1 MISGND
7 NKTEDKMSLETNK
20 QTVLGFLKS
29 LSSGKPDASY
39 LCADAQWWVPGIG
52 TVSRETFFAMADNF
66 HNLVKAP
73 AVIGIDAV
81 TAEEDRVAVEAH
93 ASAELLDGRMYENT
107 YHFLFYLRD
116 GKILEAREHNNSA
129 IPAALF
135 GGTLSA

>member
-1 MISGND
+1 
-7 NKTEDKMSLETNK
+7 MSLETNK
-20 QTVLGFLKS
+20 QTVIGFLKS
-29 LSSGKPDASY
+29 LSSGKPDEKY
-39 LCADAQWWVPGIG
+39 LCADARWWVPGIG
-52 TVSRETFFAMADNF
+52 TVSREAFFAMSDNF
-66 HNLVKAP
+66 QSRVKAP

-93 ASAELLDGRMYENT
+93 ASAELHDGRMYENT

-135 GGTLSA
+135 GGTLSAQS